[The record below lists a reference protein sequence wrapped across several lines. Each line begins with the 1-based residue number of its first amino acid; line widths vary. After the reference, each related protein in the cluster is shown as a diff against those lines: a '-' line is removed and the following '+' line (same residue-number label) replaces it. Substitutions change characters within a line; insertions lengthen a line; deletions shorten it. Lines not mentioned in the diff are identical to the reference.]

1 MCNRARYC
9 AHFSV
14 YSFKSIQDQASRDH
28 LMSIENSYA
37 LAVED
42 IHKSFGAHE
51 VLKGISL
58 KAHKGDVISIIGSS
72 GSGKSTFLR
81 CINFLEMPDRG
92 RVTVNGEEVSVKIGR
107 DGKAVPK
114 SWRQVERLRT
124 GLGMVFQNFNLWAHR
139 TVLEN
144 IIEAPVHVM
153 GVKRQD
159 AIAKAEALLNKVGLY
174 DKKDAYPAFLSGGQQ
189 QRAAIARALC
199 VEPAVMLFDEP
210 TSALDPELVG
220 EVLKVIRDLAEEG
233 RTMLLVTH
241 EMRFARDVSNHV
253 MFLHQGRV
261 EEEGTPEQVFG
272 NPASTRTREFTGALA
287 N

>member
-1 MCNRARYC
+1 MTADVPC
-9 AHFSV
+9 
-14 YSFKSIQDQASRDH
+14 
-28 LMSIENSYA
+28 A

-42 IHKSFGAHE
+42 IHKSFGNHE

-58 KAHKGDVISIIGSS
+58 TAKKGDVISIIGSS

-81 CINFLEMPDRG
+81 CINFLEVPDTG
-92 RVTVNGEEVSVKIGR
+92 RVTVNDEEVAVTRRR
-107 DGKAVPK
+107 DGRSVPQ

-124 GLGMVFQNFNLWAHR
+124 GLGMVFQSFNLWAHL

-144 IIEAPVHVM
+144 VIEAPVHVM
-153 GVKRQD
+153 GVKR
-159 AIAKAEALLNKVGLY
+159 AEAVEKAEALLHKVGLY
-174 DKKDAYPAFLSGGQQ
+174 EKKDAYPAFLSGGQQ

-241 EMRFARDVSNHV
+241 EMRFARDVSSHV

-261 EEEGTPEQVFG
+261 EEEGSPQQVFN
-272 NPASTRTREFTGALA
+272 NPVSARTREFTGALA